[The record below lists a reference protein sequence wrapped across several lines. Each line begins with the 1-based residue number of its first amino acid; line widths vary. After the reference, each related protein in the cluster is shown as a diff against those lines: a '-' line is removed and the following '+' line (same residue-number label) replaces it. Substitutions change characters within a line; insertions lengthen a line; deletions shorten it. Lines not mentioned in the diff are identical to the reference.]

1 MTLCTTIPECSC
13 PFNLKIPC
21 MVTRFA
27 AGNHPIN
34 IREIH
39 ATDIF
44 QQRFATQEPHSGRR
58 LSQDIY
64 TGENR
69 FT

>member
-1 MTLCTTIPECSC
+1 
-13 PFNLKIPC
+13 